1 MNAETVVSSQLEILA
16 QGKQFLVSCSD
27 EAYNTIT
34 TPHFTSSP
42 GKHIRH
48 VLDHYLAIIDGIES
62 GLINYDKRNRDTS
75 IEQSTDEALT
85 VLRKIESWVT
95 ALTEKKLNASVNV
108 QSEISVSE
116 TKVQMCPS
124 IVTRELMFV
133 ASHAVHHYSLIAA
146 MMSLTGAQ
154 MDEDFG
160 VAPATL
166 SHQREVALN

>member
-16 QGKQFLVSCSD
+16 QGKQFLLSCSD

-34 TPHFTSSP
+34 EPHFTSSP

-48 VLDHYLAIIDGIES
+48 VLDHYLAIMDGCRS

-75 IEQSTDEALT
+75 MEQETQVALNVLAQIENWLT
-85 VLRKIESWVT
+85 SME
-95 ALTEKKLNASVNV
+95 EKDLNADTQV

-116 TKVQMCPS
+116 TQILTCPS
-124 IVTRELMFV
+124 IVARELIFV
-133 ASHAVHHYSLIAA
+133 GSHAVHHFSLISA
-146 MMSLTGAQ
+146 MMSLTGAK

-166 SHQREVALN
+166 SHQREVALS